1 MNPLESIARVTRRLR
16 RLEVP
21 HAFLG
26 GAIVSLL
33 VDDLELHQS
42 RPTLDVDAIVQVIT
56 QAEYAELEQPLRDDG
71 FVNDAS
77 EGAPICRYLVEDCK
91 VDVMPIS
98 AVAIGLRSRW
108 FPEALSSA
116 VQKPVGA
123 KESAPII
130 QPAFFLATKLEA
142 FKDRGHEDYQASHDL
157 EDLLAVIDGC
167 ATIVEQIAQG
177 PADLRQYLGDEFTN
191 LLKKNAF
198 HEALPGHLPGGIG
211 DQARLPLI
219 LERLKS
225 ISTLR
230 A

>member
-1 MNPLESIARVTRRLR
+1 MNPLESIGRVTRRLK
-16 RLEVP
+16 RLGVP

-26 GAIVSLL
+26 GAVVPLL
-33 VDDLELHQS
+33 VDDPELHQV
-42 RPTLDVDAIVQVIT
+42 RPTQDVDALVQVIT
-56 QAEYAELEQPLRDDG
+56 QADYAALEQRLRDDG
-71 FVNDAS
+71 FVNDIS
-77 EGAPICRYLVEDCK
+77 EGAPICRYLVEGCI

-98 AVAIGLRSRW
+98 AAAIGLRSRW

-116 VQKPVGA
+116 VLRPVGA
-123 KESAPII
+123 NESAPII

-167 ATIVEQIAQG
+167 ATIVDQVTQG
-177 PADLRQYLGDEFTN
+177 PAELRQYLAEEFTS
-191 LLKKNAF
+191 LLNRSGF
-198 HEALPGHLPGGIG
+198 REALPGHLPGGLG

-219 LERLKS
+219 LDRLRS
-225 ISTLR
+225 ISGTK

>member
-33 VDDLELHQS
+33 VDDPELHQN

-56 QAEYAELEQPLRDDG
+56 QAEYAELEQRLRDDG
-71 FVNDAS
+71 FVNDVS

-98 AVAIGLRSRW
+98 AAAIGLRSRW
-108 FPEALSSA
+108 FPEALSTA
-116 VQKPVGA
+116 LPMPVA
-123 KESAPII
+123 ANETAPII
-130 QPAFFLATKLEA
+130 QPAYFLATKLEA

-167 ATIVEQIAQG
+167 ATIVEQIAEG
-177 PADLRQYLGDEFTN
+177 PTDLRQYLGDEFTR
-191 LLKKNAF
+191 LLMKSAF

-230 A
+230 T

>member
-33 VDDLELHQS
+33 VDDSELHQS

-56 QAEYAELEQPLRDDG
+56 QAEYAELEQRLRDDG
-71 FVNDAS
+71 FVNDVS

-98 AVAIGLRSRW
+98 AAAIGLRSRW

-123 KESAPII
+123 NESAPITFS
-130 QPAFFLATKLEA
+130 QPFSWPPNWKLLGIEAMKITKTLSPPASIPAT
-142 FKDRGHEDYQASHDL
+142 AS
-157 EDLLAVIDGC
+157 C
-167 ATIVEQIAQG
+167 IVVVLPVPAG
-177 PADLRQYLGDEFTN
+177 PVTTDKGRR
-191 LLKKNAF
+191 K
-198 HEALPGHLPGGIG
+198 
-211 DQARLPLI
+211 R
-219 LERLKS
+219 R
-225 ISTLR
+225 
-230 A
+230 